1 MRQRAKSV
9 FLNQN
14 WGEKLEFLG
23 SRVENLDSSILELNK
38 IYVGKLG
45 EAKFLISEKAK
56 AILVLEG
63 KYSKLENAYM
73 KKKQV
78 ITGLEGEIEA
88 YQAKILATIND
99 DVGKFQSETSNFK
112 VLTVKYQEEN
122 STLNNEL
129 RG

>member
-1 MRQRAKSV
+1 MRSRAKSV

-23 SRVENLDSSILELNK
+23 SRVENLDSSILALNK

-45 EAKFLISEKAK
+45 EAKSLISEKAK

-63 KYSKLENAYM
+63 KYSKMENAYM
-73 KKKQV
+73 KKKQ
-78 ITGLEGEIEA
+78 IIIGLEGEFA
-88 YQAKILATIND
+88 AHQAKILVAVNS
-99 DVGKFQSETSNFK
+99 DVSKFQSETSNFK
-112 VLTVKYQEEN
+112 VLTEKYQEEN
-122 STLNNEL
+122 FTLNNEL

>member
-1 MRQRAKSV
+1 M